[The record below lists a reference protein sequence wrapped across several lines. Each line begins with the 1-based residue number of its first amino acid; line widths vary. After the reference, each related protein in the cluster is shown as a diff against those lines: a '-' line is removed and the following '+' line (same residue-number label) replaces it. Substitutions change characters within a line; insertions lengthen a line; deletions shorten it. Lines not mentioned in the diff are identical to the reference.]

1 VPPGEDDAFL
11 AAWTAAAPRG
21 ATLHVALRDDIQP
34 RFAALDPG
42 GPDEG
47 ALLLVAFDGDEA
59 AWTPV
64 FDAWRPRQGF
74 IDAYVTGDVAVAHW
88 SSPLMYARAV
98 SALGDL
104 VAALPF
110 RTRAALYRAM

>member
-1 VPPGEDDAFL
+1 
-11 AAWTAAAPRG
+11 
-21 ATLHVALRDDIQP
+21 
-34 RFAALDPG
+34 
-42 GPDEG
+42 
-47 ALLLVAFDGDEA
+47 
-59 AWTPV
+59 
-64 FDAWRPRQGF
+64 
-74 IDAYVTGDVAVAHW
+74 VTGDVAVAHW